1 MLILLLGLFKQNI
14 CGNLRVNEDIEKHR
28 QYFIHPKPRV
38 HVFKQKMPHMKA
50 RLGWVSFAIQIS
62 ASFMKSLLVFLC
74 TTLFYYSFFVS
85 YTRDLFV
92 KRN

>member
-1 MLILLLGLFKQNI
+1 
-14 CGNLRVNEDIEKHR
+14 
-28 QYFIHPKPRV
+28 
-38 HVFKQKMPHMKA
+38 MKA
-50 RLGWVSFAIQIS
+50 RLGCVGFAIQIS

-92 KRN
+92 KRS